1 MYGNR
6 LDIPAAA
13 DEAKSAAGEIFDSGV
28 RAASD
33 IAADGNAAA
42 RRAIDQSK
50 TAANERI
57 DAARAWL
64 ENTTRD
70 NPLCAL
76 GIAGTIGLVAG
87 WLLRTRS

>member
-1 MYGNR
+1 MYGTKT
-6 LDIPAAA
+6 DIPAAA
-13 DEAKSAAGEIFDSGV
+13 DVAKSAAREIFDSGI

-33 IAADGNAAA
+33 IAAEGKDAAG
-42 RRAIDQSK
+42 RAIDQSK
-50 TAANERI
+50 AAATERI
-57 DAARAWL
+57 DAARTWM

-87 WLLRTRS
+87 WLLRKRS